1 MIMIIA
7 KYIIINEIHDYDQFI
22 FHEGTSKQ
30 AIEKQFPIL
39 KGEIPLDLMKNE
51 V

>member
-7 KYIIINEIHDYDQFI
+7 KYIIINEMHGYDQFI

-30 AIEKQFPIL
+30 ANEKQFPIL
-39 KGEIPLDLMKNE
+39 IPLDLMKNE